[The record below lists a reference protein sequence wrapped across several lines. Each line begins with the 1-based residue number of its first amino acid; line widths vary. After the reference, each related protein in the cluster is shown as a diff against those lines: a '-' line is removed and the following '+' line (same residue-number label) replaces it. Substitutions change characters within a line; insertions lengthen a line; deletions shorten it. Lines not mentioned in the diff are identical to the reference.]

1 MKTRALHVILLLSP
15 AVGVLPAM
23 LPRVVGPVIMTD
35 GQYAR
40 MVDVAVIG
48 SGDMLWTHAR
58 LLSTRGASNM
68 TARHAGGGALA
79 AGSNGGPGGTAAV
92 PSTAPQADAKQTAHA
107 KGARPSAKSIIL
119 AAALAV
125 GMVLA
130 FLLTGAGAYNNDQWF
145 ILENGRQILE
155 HGFPRTDPFHVWG
168 GSIVIENWLWSV
180 IMFLAWSATG
190 GAVGPAVIVWLTGGC
205 MAFLAWK
212 TSKLVSP
219 SPYAAC
225 ASALFV
231 ICLVAG
237 SLNMVMRPS
246 VASLT
251 LTMLSLLL
259 VMLHAKTGHA
269 RYLALV
275 PVVMLA
281 AFNLH
286 MSMAWFVVLVP
297 GVLMLTRVVTT
308 AARSKSAAATMRLT
322 GLYALTV
329 AASIAVTFANPYGLD
344 GVLFLVRS
352 AHIADYRSQ
361 IFELMPLVPLF
372 DSGNAY
378 YNATSSVSYACML
391 ILGLAMF
398 MILLA
403 RSKTKTTDGGQT
415 SLQDRR
421 RSEDQLA
428 MDAWFAGAGLL
439 AAGMMS
445 SMWIAIRLNVVM
457 AFAAPL
463 LFPVASSAVSRW
475 MEERRR
481 VARKP
486 GRASIWRG
494 IAVGAMALAAIAAP
508 FTVTPLKIPVWH
520 WKQYVDL
527 LDTTQ
532 VFEALERAGGR
543 PGDKV
548 WTDGIYG
555 AYLVWNGY
563 KVTHDM
569 RPELIDTALNGEPG
583 HHYFDY
589 VDAQFFDDKAALKRI
604 ISDGVDAGC
613 TWFIVD
619 DHKPVGRR
627 LSTDSR
633 FQRVGRVADY
643 GVSVYKYAG

>member
-1 MKTRALHVILLLSP
+1 
-15 AVGVLPAM
+15 
-23 LPRVVGPVIMTD
+23 
-35 GQYAR
+35 
-40 MVDVAVIG
+40 
-48 SGDMLWTHAR
+48 
-58 LLSTRGASNM
+58 M
-68 TARHAGGGALA
+68 TARHAE
-79 AGSNGGPGGTAAV
+79 GGTPPATANGRPGWTAAD
-92 PSTAPQADAKQTAHA
+92 PSTAPQADAKQTADA
-107 KGARPSAKSIIL
+107 GKARPSAKSIVL
-119 AAALAV
+119 AAVLAV

-155 HGFPRTDPFHVWG
+155 HGFPRIDPFHVWG
-168 GSIVIENWLWSV
+168 GSIVMENWLWSV
-180 IMFLAWSATG
+180 IMFLAWKATD

-225 ASALFV
+225 ASALFA

-269 RYLALV
+269 RWLALV

-286 MSMAWFVVLVP
+286 MSMAWLVVLVP
-297 GVLMLTRVVTT
+297 GVLMLVRVVTT
-308 AARSKSAAATMRLT
+308 AARTKNAVATMRLT
-322 GLYALTV
+322 GQYALTV

-344 GVLFLVRS
+344 GVLFLLRS
-352 AHIADYRSQ
+352 AHIADYKSQ

-378 YNATSSVSYACML
+378 YNATSTISYACMMV
-391 ILGLAMF
+391 LGLAMLVS
-398 MILLA
+398 LLA
-403 RSKTKTTDGGQT
+403 RSRTKTTDAGQT
-415 SLQDRR
+415 GLQDRR
-421 RSEDQLA
+421 GSEDQLA

-439 AAGMMS
+439 AAGVIA

-475 MEERRR
+475 MEEHWRA
-481 VARKP
+481 ARKP
-486 GRASIWRG
+486 KRASIWRWIVVG
-494 IAVGAMALAAIAAP
+494 ITALAAIAAP
-508 FTVTPLKIPVWH
+508 CTVTPLKIPVWQ

-532 VFEALERAGGR
+532 AFEALEKAGGR
-543 PGDKV
+543 PGDEV
-548 WTDGIYG
+548 WSDGIYG

-569 RPELIDTALNGEPG
+569 RPELIETALNGKPG
-583 HHYFDY
+583 HHYYDY
-589 VDAQFFDDKAALKRI
+589 VDAQFFDDKAALKRT

-619 DHKPVGRR
+619 DHKPVGRK

-643 GVSVYKYAG
+643 GASVYKYAG

>member
-1 MKTRALHVILLLSP
+1 
-15 AVGVLPAM
+15 
-23 LPRVVGPVIMTD
+23 
-35 GQYAR
+35 
-40 MVDVAVIG
+40 
-48 SGDMLWTHAR
+48 
-58 LLSTRGASNM
+58 M
-68 TARHAGGGALA
+68 TARHAEGEALA
-79 AGSNGGPGGTAAV
+79 ATLNGGPGGTATAAG
-92 PSTAPQADAKQTAHA
+92 PSTAPQADASQTEQTARA
-107 KGARPSAKSIIL
+107 KGARLSAKSIVL

-125 GMVLA
+125 GMILA

-180 IMFLAWSATG
+180 IMFLAWKATN

-225 ASALFV
+225 ASALFAV
-231 ICLVAG
+231 CLVAG

-251 LTMLSLLL
+251 LTMLALLL

-308 AARSKSAAATMRLT
+308 AARTADALATMRLT
-322 GLYALTV
+322 GQYALTV

-344 GVLFLVRS
+344 GVLFLIRS
-352 AHIADYRSQ
+352 AHIADYRNQ

-378 YNATSSVSYACML
+378 YNATSTISYACMSL
-391 ILGLAMF
+391 LGLAMLVS
-398 MILLA
+398 LLA
-403 RSKTKTTDGGQT
+403 RSKTKTPDAGQE
-415 SLQDRR
+415 SLQDGR
-421 RSEDQLA
+421 RSEDRLA

-439 AAGMMS
+439 VAGVIA
-445 SMWIAIRLNVVM
+445 SMWIAIRLNVIM
-457 AFAAPL
+457 IFAAPL

-475 MEERRR
+475 MEARRLT
-481 VARKP
+481 ARKP
-486 GRASIWRG
+486 GRANIWRG
-494 IAVGAMALAAIAAP
+494 IAVGLMALAAVAAP
-508 FTVTPLKIPVWH
+508 CTVTPLKIPVWH
-520 WKQYVDL
+520 WKQYVDK
-527 LDTTQ
+527 LDTTLA
-532 VFEALERAGGR
+532 FEALEKAGSR

-569 RPELIDTALNGEPG
+569 RPELIETALNGEPG

-589 VDAQFFDDKAALKRI
+589 VDAQFFDDKAALKRVI
-604 ISDGVDAGC
+604 GDGVDAGC
-613 TWFIVD
+613 EWFLVD
-619 DHKPVGRR
+619 DHEPVGRK
-627 LSTDSR
+627 LSKDSR

>member
-1 MKTRALHVILLLSP
+1 
-15 AVGVLPAM
+15 
-23 LPRVVGPVIMTD
+23 
-35 GQYAR
+35 
-40 MVDVAVIG
+40 
-48 SGDMLWTHAR
+48 
-58 LLSTRGASNM
+58 M
-68 TARHAGGGALA
+68 TAKHAEGGTLA
-79 AGSNGGPGGTAAV
+79 ADSGGGPGGTATATG
-92 PSTAPQADAKQTAHA
+92 PSTAPQTDAKQTADA
-107 KGARPSAKSIIL
+107 KGARPSAKSIVL
-119 AAALAV
+119 AAALVV

-130 FLLTGAGAYNNDQWF
+130 FLLVGAGAYNNDQWF

-180 IMFLAWSATG
+180 IMFLAWTVTD

-212 TSKLVSP
+212 TSKLLSP
-219 SPYAAC
+219 SPYDAC
-225 ASALFV
+225 ASALFA

-269 RYLALV
+269 RWLALV
-275 PVVMLA
+275 PLVMLV

-286 MSMAWFVVLVP
+286 MSMSWFVVLVP
-297 GVLMLTRVVTT
+297 GVLMLVRVVAT
-308 AARSKSAAATMRLT
+308 AARTKDVVATMRLT
-322 GLYALTV
+322 GQYALTV
-329 AASIAVTFANPYGLD
+329 AASIAVTVANPYGLD
-344 GVLFLVRS
+344 GVLFLLRS
-352 AHIADYRSQ
+352 AHIADYKSQ

-378 YNATSSVSYACML
+378 YNATSTISYACMMV
-391 ILGLAMF
+391 LGLAMLVSL
-398 MILLA
+398 MA
-403 RSKTKTTDGGQT
+403 RSKTKTPDAGQT
-415 SLQDRR
+415 GLQDRR
-421 RSEDQLA
+421 GLEDQLA

-439 AAGMMS
+439 AAGVIA

-463 LFPVASSAVSRW
+463 LLPVASSAVSRW
-475 MEERRR
+475 MEARRLT
-481 VARKP
+481 ARKP
-486 GRASIWRG
+486 VRASIWRG
-494 IAVGAMALAAIAAP
+494 IAVGVMTLAAIAAP
-508 FTVTPLKIPVWH
+508 CAVTPLKIPVWH
-520 WKQYVDL
+520 WKQYVDR
-527 LDTTQ
+527 LDTTLA
-532 VFEALERAGGR
+532 FEALEKAGGR
-543 PGDKV
+543 PGDEV

-569 RPELIDTALNGEPG
+569 RPELIETALNGEPG
-583 HHYFDY
+583 HHYYDY
-589 VDAQFFDDKAALKRI
+589 VDAQFFDDKAALKRV

-613 TWFIVD
+613 KWFLVD
-619 DHKPVGRR
+619 DHKPVGRK
-627 LSTDSR
+627 LSKDGR
-633 FQRVGRVADY
+633 FHRVGRVADY